1 MGTGKAIISTPYWY
15 ATEML
20 AEGRGRIVPFQ
31 QSGCH
36 GGTDHR
42 PSGQRCR
49 AARHAQK
56 SLYCSAVTPSG
67 RRSPENIS
75 RFSVKCGK
83 TAPGTPVPGIPM
95 LKTSRPSRSFELP
108 EIKLDH
114 LKAFT
119 DDTGIL
125 QHANYTIP
133 DRTHG
138 YCTDDNARALLVAAM
153 GQNTCRQ
160 TAGVSIHSAVII
172 SDFFCMPIMKKM
184 GAFAIS

>member
-1 MGTGKAIISTPYWY
+1 MPWAQAKPSFRPLLVCHRDACRRPGPNCT
-15 ATEML
+15 L
-20 AEGRGRIVPFQ
+20 Q

-49 AARHAQK
+49 TARHAQK
-56 SLYCSAVTPSG
+56 SLYLQP
-67 RRSPENIS
+67 RRAIWKEVSRKYLQVFSEVRQNRTRNPRPRHSYVENI
-75 RFSVKCGK
+75 KAI
-83 TAPGTPVPGIPM
+83 TN
-95 LKTSRPSRSFELP
+95 FELP

-153 GQNTCRQ
+153 GQKYLPTN
-160 TAGVSIHSAVII
+160 GWGLI
-172 SDFFCMPIMKKM
+172 SQRSLSR
-184 GAFAIS
+184 ISSVCL